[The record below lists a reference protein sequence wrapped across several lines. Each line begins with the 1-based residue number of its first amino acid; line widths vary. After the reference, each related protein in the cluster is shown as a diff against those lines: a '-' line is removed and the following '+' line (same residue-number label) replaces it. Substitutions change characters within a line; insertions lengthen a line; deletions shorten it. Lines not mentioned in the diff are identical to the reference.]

1 MKMKNNTFEEI
12 GHQLNAAETIS
23 IFPHILMDGD
33 ALGSA
38 AALCHVLRCMG
49 KDAAVL
55 IEDKI
60 PDNLMFLDKGYC
72 TYDTG
77 KYMDCDIALCIDCGE
92 LNRFPERNEAFL
104 SGKTKICIDHHPTS
118 GGIGDFNYIDPEA
131 SATGEVVFELLEA
144 INAEID
150 SETANAIFAA
160 ITTDSGNFQ
169 YSNTTKRTH
178 QIVTKLYDHGLD
190 AYKTSVAL
198 YENESFEKINLMS
211 HVLSNAEVFAGG
223 RAIISCVSQELL
235 KQTDARMEDSEGI
248 VSMMRSIKGI
258 DIAALIKENE
268 PDKIKVSLRAKG
280 GDVGKLAVRF
290 GGGGHEKASG
300 CTLYEDLDSAAA
312 RIRAAIEESL
322 CRE

>member
-1 MKMKNNTFEEI
+1 MKMNNDSFEEI
-12 GHQLNAAETIS
+12 GLQLEKADRIA

-38 AALCHVLRCMG
+38 AALCHVLRSKG

-60 PDNLMFLDKGYC
+60 PDNLMFLDNGYC
-72 TYDTG
+72 TRDTD
-77 KYMDCDIALCIDCGE
+77 KYTGCDIALCIDCGE
-92 LNRFPERNEAFL
+92 LNRFPERSEAFL

-118 GGIGDFNYIDPEA
+118 EGIGDLNYIDPEA
-131 SATGEVVFELLEA
+131 SATGEIVFELLAA
-144 INAEID
+144 INFDID
-150 SETANAIFAA
+150 SEAANAIFAA

-190 AYKTSVAL
+190 AYTTSIAL

-211 HVLSNAEVFAGG
+211 RVLSDAVVFAGG
-223 RAIISCVSQELL
+223 RAIISCVSKELL
-235 KQTDARMEDSEGI
+235 RQTGARMEDSEGI
-248 VSMMRSIKGI
+248 VSTMRSIKGI

-280 GDVGKLAVRF
+280 ADVGAIAVSF

-300 CTLYEDLDSAAA
+300 CTLHEDLESAYA
-312 RIRAAIEESL
+312 RIRSAIEESL
-322 CRE
+322 CKE